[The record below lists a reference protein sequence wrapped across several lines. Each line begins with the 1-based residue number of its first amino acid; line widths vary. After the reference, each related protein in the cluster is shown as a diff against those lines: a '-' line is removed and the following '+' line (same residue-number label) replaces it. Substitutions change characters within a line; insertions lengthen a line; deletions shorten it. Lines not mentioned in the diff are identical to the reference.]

1 MAALFP
7 IACCYAMMMNA
18 VVQDDYMR
26 AEFLMANEL
35 ISVILAAVVEQP
47 AISTIL
53 RELQSEVGN
62 EIHIHPAARFIR

>member
-1 MAALFP
+1 MESPCATKL
-7 IACCYAMMMNA
+7 NA
-18 VVQDDYMR
+18 VMQDDYMR

-62 EIHIHPAARFIR
+62 EIHIHPTARFIR

>member
-1 MAALFP
+1 M
-7 IACCYAMMMNA
+7 
-18 VVQDDYMR
+18 VQDDYMR

-62 EIHIHPAARFIR
+62 EIHIHPTARFIR